1 MKHGPILT
9 RLLSAVV
16 VLLTVSGCATL
27 SALSDASTPLEV
39 YELRSPADITPRSG
53 QPLPVDVII
62 ELPTTSGSL
71 ETERIMIRPS
81 PLQAQYLPDVRWS
94 DPTPLM
100 VQNLMLRALERTQAL
115 RYTGRVPLGSSGD
128 YAVVTELLDFEAEL
142 QEGGETAM
150 IRQQFIARLVR
161 EGDARIMAS
170 RTFTAS
176 AASTS
181 LDAPDLLIAFDAAS
195 QRLFAEFATW
205 VVGELAGR

>member
-1 MKHGPILT
+1 MKYGPVLP

-16 VLLTVSGCATL
+16 VVLTVPGCATL

-39 YELRSPADITPRSG
+39 YELRSPADIRPRSG
-53 QPLPVDVII
+53 QPLPLDVII

-71 ETERIMIRPS
+71 ETDRIMIRPS
-81 PLQAQYLPDVRWS
+81 PLQAQYLPGVRWS
-94 DPTPLM
+94 DPTPVM

-115 RYTGRVPLGSSGD
+115 RYTGRVPLASSGD

-142 QEGGETAM
+142 QADGETAM

-161 EGDARIMAS
+161 EGDARIVAS

-181 LDAPDLLIAFDAAS
+181 LDAPELLDAFDSAS
-195 QRLFAEFATW
+195 QRLLAEFATW
-205 VVGELAGR
+205 VVRELAG